1 MSMPDKTQS
10 SLPESLLEP
19 IWRAREA
26 DIASSPLQDFCQRFT
41 KFERAPRT
49 KDEYERLW
57 RWSLDEVEEF
67 WEAVWR
73 FSGVIGSMGAKPFL
87 DKGEELIATRFFPRA
102 KLNFAENLLRAG
114 YEQEENQQE
123 EPQEN
128 QREDK
133 VALSSWFEQGE
144 ALRLTRAELRSKVEA
159 FARILLNC
167 GVASGDRVAAVLP
180 NTAESV
186 IAMLGCTAIGGV
198 WTSASPDFGT
208 ESLVERFSQT
218 QPKVLLISDGYA
230 YNGKYFSRSSEMLE
244 LAKRLD
250 KLEHVFMLANN
261 AGLQDYVAQ
270 DYVAQDYVAQD
281 YVVEDYVVD
290 DLSSSRY
297 IENDRGKRLPL
308 LPFAETLAM
317 EERAGATRSEP
328 FRYPQLPFDHPL
340 CILYSSGTTGVPK
353 CIVHRAGAVLLQ
365 HSLEHKLHCDIRAD
379 DRVFFFT
386 TCGWMMWNW
395 LTSVLFSGA
404 RVVLYDG
411 SPLFDEGKR
420 LWHLAQEER
429 LTHFGAAAKYYAAL
443 EKSGL
448 KPREQFDSSCLRAAI
463 STGSPLAP
471 ESFDFIAHCLSDSP
485 VFPSSISGG
494 SDLCGC
500 FVMGCP
506 SMPVYRGEISVS
518 VLGMAIEVVD
528 EHARPL
534 LDSMGELVCAQAFPT
549 MPLKFFGD
557 DEEKS
562 LYRDSYFKSF
572 PESTRNLWH
581 QGDYAEQNSLTGGIT
596 LLGRSDATLNVG
608 GVRIGTAE
616 IYRQVEAMREV
627 SEAVAV
633 EHKAIEH
640 KAIGPGKC
648 ADKNFADKNFT
659 DTRMLLFVR
668 LADGFSLDEALREK
682 IIARL
687 RKNCSPRHA
696 PSRIFEVADIPR
708 TRSGKITEIA
718 IRDYVAGKPVGNLHA
733 LANPQA
739 LDAFR
744 ALVLAEQEGS

>member
-1 MSMPDKTQS
+1 MADKTQS
-10 SLPESLLEP
+10 SLPEP

-26 DIASSPLQDFCQRFT
+26 DVASSPLQDFCQRFT

-114 YEQEENQQE
+114 KEQEK
-123 EPQEN
+123 

-180 NTAESV
+180 NVAESV

-198 WTSASPDFGT
+198 WTSASPDFGVD
-208 ESLVERFSQT
+208 SLAERFSQT

-230 YNGKYFSRSSEMLE
+230 YNGKYFSRSSEMLK

-261 AGLQDYVAQ
+261 AGLQDYVA
-270 DYVAQDYVAQD
+270 D
-281 YVVEDYVVD
+281 ELSSFGLSSLELSSFG
-290 DLSSSRY
+290 LSSSRY

-308 LPFAETLAM
+308 SPFAETLAM
-317 EERAGATRSEP
+317 EEQAGSARSEP
-328 FRYPQLPFDHPL
+328 FCYPQLPFDHPL

-365 HSLEHKLHCDIRAD
+365 HSLEHKLHCDVRAD

-443 EKSGL
+443 EKSEL
-448 KPREQFDSSCLRAAI
+448 KPCEQFDTSCLRAVI

-471 ESFDFIAHCLSDSP
+471 ESFDFIAHCLSASP

-528 EHARPL
+528 EQARPL

-562 LYRDSYFKSF
+562 LYRNAYFQRF
-572 PESTRNLWH
+572 PESPRNLWY
-581 QGDYAEQNSLTGGIT
+581 QGDYAEQNSQTGGIT

-616 IYRQVEAMREV
+616 IYRQVEAMQEV
-627 SEAVAV
+627 SEAVAI
-633 EHKAIEH
+633 EHKAIES
-640 KAIGPGKC
+640 
-648 ADKNFADKNFT
+648 KNFT

-682 IIARL
+682 IIERL
-687 RKNCSPRHA
+687 RKNCSPRHV
-696 PSRIFEVADIPR
+696 PSCIIKVADIPR

-744 ALVLAEQEGS
+744 ALVLAEQDEG